1 MWGNWGNV
9 EGKGRS
15 IVVRWLHSLLN
26 VAWRTGAGPVDW
38 RKALVIPVT
47 MKKSRMQSTNCR
59 GISLHKAHQAKYM
72 LEYQTTV
79 FKAS

>member
-1 MWGNWGNV
+1 M
-9 EGKGRS
+9 
-15 IVVRWLHSLLN
+15 
-26 VAWRTGAGPVDW
+26 DW

-47 MKKSRMQSTNCR
+47 MKKSRMQSTNYR

-79 FKAS
+79 FKASKLKDLEKQEAFRMKRSCVGHFFQ